1 LGLAVSRRLA
11 VSLLPWTYFKQAP
24 LSLYFRNSSTA
35 YWSLHRAAAVISFGP
50 LGGCDM
56 ALWVENE
63 ARRANRNLL
72 LVNGGMLAVIILIV
86 AANYR
91 YCANFVL
98 GTQSISAAELGALT
112 SPEQRWRNFV
122 SVSGTKSVNTE
133 YQDVVNHMEGG
144 RVVSTEIKDEYI
156 FLRVGKKILLV
167 KAAPGKEKLEY
178 SGELEYTT
186 DPVKE
191 DVLRPLATEQ
201 PDRAAEVLPFTLNA
215 VDYRS
220 NGYTMLMVGLP
231 ILALALWNCLKA
243 MRRISE
249 IQTSPVW
256 KQLSVYGSAEQ
267 ISQQIEAE
275 LQPAMIR
282 KYGKLQLGQQ
292 WMVRRKTFSTWASPI
307 ADLVWVY
314 KKVTKHSVNFIP
326 TGKTYS
332 VVLLG
337 RHRQRLE
344 EQMKEQAVNE
354 MQADLT
360 ARVPWALFGFT
371 QDLEKA
377 WQKDPDGVMAAV
389 DLRYQQQNNK
399 SAVAAAPGQ

>member
-1 LGLAVSRRLA
+1 
-11 VSLLPWTYFKQAP
+11 
-24 LSLYFRNSSTA
+24 
-35 YWSLHRAAAVISFGP
+35 
-50 LGGCDM
+50 M

-98 GTQSISAAELGALT
+98 GAQSISAAELGVLT

-122 SVSGTKSVNTE
+122 SVSGTKSVSTE

-144 RVVSTEIKDEYI
+144 RVVSTEIKDEYVL
-156 FLRVGKKILLV
+156 LRVGEKILLV
-167 KAAPGKEKLEY
+167 KAAPGKEQLEY

-191 DVLRPLATEQ
+191 DVLRPLAAEQ
-201 PDRAAEVLPFTLNA
+201 PDLAKMVLPFTLNA
-215 VDYRS
+215 ANYRS
-220 NGYTMLMVGLP
+220 NGYAMLIIGLP
-231 ILALALWNCLKA
+231 VLALAGWNLSKVV
-243 MRRISE
+243 RRTSE

-256 KQLSVYGSAEQ
+256 KNLAIYGNAEQ
-267 ISQQIEAE
+267 LSQQIEAE

-282 KYGKLQLGQQ
+282 KYGKLQIGQQ
-292 WMVRRKTFSTWASPI
+292 WMVRRKTFGTWASPI
-307 ADLVWVY
+307 ADLVWIY

-332 VVLLG
+332 VVLVG
-337 RHRQRLE
+337 RHRQRIE
-344 EQMKEQAVNE
+344 EQMKEKAVNE
-354 MQADLT
+354 MLADLT

-377 WQKDPDGVMAAV
+377 WQKDTAGVIAAV
-389 DLRYQQQNNK
+389 DSRYQQQNNRT
-399 SAVAAAPGQ
+399 AAATAPGH

>member
-1 LGLAVSRRLA
+1 
-11 VSLLPWTYFKQAP
+11 
-24 LSLYFRNSSTA
+24 
-35 YWSLHRAAAVISFGP
+35 
-50 LGGCDM
+50 M

-98 GTQSISAAELGALT
+98 GSQSISAAELGALT

-133 YQDVVNHMEGG
+133 YQDVVNHMEGS

-156 FLRVGKKILLV
+156 FLRVGEKILLV

-201 PDRAAEVLPFTLNA
+201 PDMAGQVLPFTLNA
-215 VDYRS
+215 ADYRS
-220 NGYTMLMVGLP
+220 NGYTMLMIGLP

-256 KQLSVYGSAEQ
+256 KQLAVYGNAEQ
-267 ISQQIEAE
+267 LSQQIEAE

-282 KYGKLQLGQQ
+282 KYGKLQIAQQ
-292 WMVRRKTFSTWASPI
+292 WMVRRRTFSTWASPI

-332 VVLLG
+332 VVLVG
-337 RHRQRLE
+337 RHRQRIE
-344 EQMKEQAVNE
+344 EQMKEKAVNE
-354 MQADLT
+354 MLADVT

-377 WQKDPDGVMAAV
+377 WRKDPAGVIAAV
-389 DLRYQQQNNK
+389 DSRYQQQNNK
-399 SAVAAAPGQ
+399 STAAGAPGQ

>member
-1 LGLAVSRRLA
+1 
-11 VSLLPWTYFKQAP
+11 
-24 LSLYFRNSSTA
+24 
-35 YWSLHRAAAVISFGP
+35 
-50 LGGCDM
+50 M

-63 ARRANRNLL
+63 AGRANRNLL
-72 LVNGGMLAVIILIV
+72 LVNGGMLAVLILIV
-86 AANYR
+86 LGNYR

-98 GTQSISAAELGALT
+98 GCQSVSSAELAALT

-133 YQDVVNHMEGG
+133 YQDVVDHMEGS
-144 RVVSTEIKDEYI
+144 RVVSTDIKDEYI
-156 FLRVGKKILLV
+156 MLRVGEKILLV
-167 KAAPGKEKLEY
+167 KAEPGKEKLEY

-191 DVLRPLATEQ
+191 NVLQPLATE
-201 PDRAAEVLPFTLNA
+201 DAALAREVLPFTLNA
-215 VDYRS
+215 SDYRS
-220 NGYTMLMVGLP
+220 NGYIMLMVGLP

-256 KQLSVYGSAEQ
+256 KQLAVYGNAEQ
-267 ISQQIEAE
+267 LSQQIEAE
-275 LQPAMIR
+275 LQPAIIR
-282 KYGKLQLGQQ
+282 KYGKLQIAQQ

-332 VVLLG
+332 VVLVG
-337 RHRQRLE
+337 RHRQRIE
-344 EQMKEQAVNE
+344 EQMKEKAVNE
-354 MQADLT
+354 MLADLT

-377 WQKDPDGVMAAV
+377 WQKDPAGVIAAV
-389 DLRYQQQNNK
+389 DSRYQQFNNK
-399 SAVAAAPGQ
+399 SAAAAPGQ

>member
-1 LGLAVSRRLA
+1 
-11 VSLLPWTYFKQAP
+11 
-24 LSLYFRNSSTA
+24 
-35 YWSLHRAAAVISFGP
+35 
-50 LGGCDM
+50 
-56 ALWVENE
+56 
-63 ARRANRNLL
+63 
-72 LVNGGMLAVIILIV
+72 MLAVIILIV

-98 GTQSISAAELGALT
+98 GAQSISAAELGTLT
-112 SPEQRWRNFV
+112 SPEQRWRSFV

-133 YQDVVNHMEGG
+133 YQDVVNHMEGS
-144 RVVSTEIKDEYI
+144 RVVSTEIKDEYVL
-156 FLRVGKKILLV
+156 LRVGEKVLLV

-178 SGELEYTT
+178 SGELVATT
-186 DPVKE
+186 DRVRE
-191 DVLRPLATEQ
+191 DLLRPLATEQ
-201 PDRAAEVLPFTLNA
+201 PVLAAEVLPFTLNTA
-215 VDYRS
+215 DYRS
-220 NGYTMLMVGLP
+220 NGYTMLMIGLP

-256 KQLSVYGSAEQ
+256 KQLAVYGNAEQ
-267 ISQQIEAE
+267 LSQQIEAE

-282 KYGKLQLGQQ
+282 KYGKLQIAQQ

-332 VVLLG
+332 MVLAG
-337 RHRQRLE
+337 RHRQRIE
-344 EQMKEQAVNE
+344 EQMKEKAVNE
-354 MQADLT
+354 MLEDLT

-377 WQKDPDGVMAAV
+377 WRKDPAGVIAAV
-389 DLRYQQQNNK
+389 DSRYQQQNNK
-399 SAVAAAPGQ
+399 AAAASTSGS